1 MAIATT
7 EQAVQDISDGRF
19 VIVVDEEGE
28 ESSGDLLL
36 AAEFADTEI
45 INRMMGIAR
54 GLLCVALTAERIEEL
69 GLTPMSPDGWGGGR
83 AAFAVSVDA
92 RRGIQTGDGAQDRAI
107 TIQTLIDPQANP
119 GYIVTP
125 GHVFPIRAA
134 EGGVLRRVGH
144 TEAAVDLTRLAG
156 LTPAGVTA
164 QILREDGSAANMDEL
179 LALGDEM
186 GLSVVTIADLIR
198 YRRKTEKLVHREGEA
213 DLPTVW
219 GEFRVVIYTSEVDKV
234 DYVAVVKG
242 DPARCDAP
250 LVRVHSGCVTGDIL
264 GSLKCDCGWQL
275 HAALERIE
283 AEGCGVVLYI
293 ASQEGRGIGLVNKIR
308 AYHLQDEGMDTVEAN
323 EALGFPADR
332 RDYGIGAQV
341 LADLGISRMRLMTNN
356 PAKFSA
362 MNAYG
367 LEVVERVPLEAPE
380 GEVYERYLSTKR
392 DRMGHLIR
400 EESDDD
406 DSDDDGE

>member
-1 MAIATT
+1 MPMATT

-45 INRMMGIAR
+45 INRMMRIAR

-380 GEVYERYLSTKR
+380 GEVYERYLNTKR

>member
-45 INRMMGIAR
+45 INRMMGVAR

-219 GEFRVVIYTSEVDKV
+219 GEFRVVIYTSEVDRV

>member
-45 INRMMGIAR
+45 INRMMGVAR